1 MTASSG
7 RSATWVVLCLAGW
20 WAPAGPGS
28 SVAPAAPVAA
38 APNPLRE
45 AIRRLTAEAG
55 EVMAGRR
62 TLGDQADF
70 ADRFELPL
78 EGPVLAEAIARPA
91 HRDPFVDA
99 YVRWQLTSFDPALAD
114 LDEKR
119 FADLARRAPRLIE
132 NPRAERKAV
141 STFRRAAAAGPL
153 PQRDRDRLRE
163 MEAEFVQRTA
173 RARRL
178 NRPATSFR
186 AWVQEKLGAGGPR
199 PRQWLLA
206 WCAATINAGWSTRS
220 IKTAITRGFGAGGLD
235 PSFTTSQRRLVAE
248 QARHLIGRRRVAINK
263 VTFMADGSVRVTFS
277 TAGVDAG
284 DVRRWVEALGVGVR
298 EPDADS

>member
-1 MTASSG
+1 M
-7 RSATWVVLCLAGW
+7 LCLAAW
-20 WAPAGPGS
+20 WAAAGPGS
-28 SVAPAAPVAA
+28 SAAPRAPVAA

-55 EVMAGRR
+55 DVKADRR
-62 TLGDQADF
+62 TLGDEADF

-78 EGPVLAEAIARPA
+78 EGPALAEAIARPA

-99 YVRWQLTSFDPALAD
+99 YVRWQLTSFDPAVAD
-114 LDEKR
+114 FDEGR
-119 FADLARRAPRLIE
+119 FADLARRAPPLIE

-163 MEAEFVQRTA
+163 MEAEIEQRTA
-173 RARRL
+173 RALLL
-178 NRPATSFR
+178 NRPATGFR
-186 AWVQEKLGAGGPR
+186 AWVQEKLGARGPR

-220 IKTAITRGFGAGGLD
+220 IKTAITRGFEAGGSD
-235 PSFTTSQRRLVAE
+235 PSFTAAQRRLVAE
-248 QARHLIGRRRVAINK
+248 QARHLIGRRRAAVGK
-263 VTFMADGSVRVTFS
+263 VTFMADGSVRATFS
-277 TAGVDAG
+277 TAGVDAS
-284 DVRRWVEALGVGVR
+284 DVGRWVDALGIESPR
-298 EPDADS
+298 E

>member
-1 MTASSG
+1 MGAFAV
-7 RSATWVVLCLAGW
+7 RSAAWLALCGAACGAIAVAGLA
-20 WAPAGPGS
+20 AAHR
-28 SVAPAAPVAA
+28 APVAS
-38 APNPLRE
+38 NPLPE
-45 AIRRLTAEAG
+45 AIRRLTAEAR

-62 TLGDQADF
+62 TLGDEADF
-70 ADRFELPL
+70 AARFERAPEVRKL
-78 EGPVLAEAIARPA
+78 VEALSRPA
-91 HRDPFVDA
+91 HGDPFVDA

-119 FADLARRAPRLIE
+119 FADLARRAPPLIE

-178 NRPATSFR
+178 NRPATGFR
-186 AWVQEKLGAGGPR
+186 AWVQEKLGARGPR

-220 IKTAITRGFGAGGLD
+220 IKTAITRGFEAGGSD
-235 PSFTTSQRRLVAE
+235 PSFTAAQRRLVAE
-248 QARHLIGRRRVAINK
+248 QARHLIGRRRAAVGK
-263 VTFMADGSVRVTFS
+263 VTFMADESVRVTFS